1 MSGFLEWFV
10 YCEDVNRRVIEPYNI
25 FNHVG
30 FLKDC
35 CKAAEM
41 HSDNKDVFAAEVER
55 WLKYYYWAKCEWEII
70 LSSWPNDERTK
81 KEKIDV
87 YDQVMLNFDVF
98 IDYLWNNKHLLKE
111 ALKAYDH
118 KADH

>member
-1 MSGFLEWFV
+1 MRGMLEWFV

-25 FNHVG
+25 FSHSG

-35 CKAAEM
+35 CKAAK
-41 HSDNKDVFAAEVER
+41 SYPKDKDGFSSEVQR

-70 LSSWPNDERTK
+70 LSAWPNDESAQR
-81 KEKIDV
+81 EKIDV

-98 IDYLWNNKHLLKE
+98 IDYLLENKHLLKE
-111 ALKAYDH
+111 AVRTYDC
-118 KADH
+118 